1 MNKLTMKT
9 NQSYKVEVIADNSGK
24 WCGNGQRY
32 ATEAEARTAG
42 KSLAGRWTAVREMRI
57 TPSDDLINTGCS
69 MNEAARVLE
78 LGR

>member
-9 NQSYKVEVIADNSGK
+9 NQSYKVEVIADNSGE
-24 WCGNGQRY
+24 WCSNGQRY

-42 KSLAGRWTAVREMRI
+42 KSLAGRWTAVREMRV
-57 TPSDDLINTGCS
+57 TPSEDMINAGTAV
-69 MNEAARVLE
+69 NAAQVLE